1 MALEGIMNRDI
12 VIGFVKEH
20 EEICLHH
27 TLAKAIREKRPCSFC
42 QNVNRDCLLLIT
54 RMREA
59 RKTLDVGLA
68 LSPDSRPEHYTPY
81 ENAGFSLFAQRE
93 GTQSERIGTVFH
105 AAFERG
111 YENAILIAHGAPNLP
126 LDHLECAL
134 SELRDGRGII
144 LGPTLNGKFHLVGM
158 SRSKYSH
165 LHDHPLFGEIDF
177 DSSGDRD
184 RIIERVREVFSSCTV
199 LPEWY
204 AVKTVKDLKRMHRDS
219 LNGRGWRAH
228 WTTCLVD
235 DII

>member
-1 MALEGIMNRDI
+1 MNREI

-27 TLAKAIREKRPCSFC
+27 ALARAIQEKRPCSFC

-59 RKTLDVGLA
+59 RKTLDVGVA
-68 LSPDSRPEHYTPY
+68 LSPSSKPEPYMPY
-81 ENAGFSLFAQRE
+81 ERAGFTIFSQKG
-93 GTQSERIGTVFH
+93 GTQSERIRAVFH
-105 AAFERG
+105 EAFGRG
-111 YENAILIAHGAPNLP
+111 YESVILVAHGAPNLP
-126 LDHLECAL
+126 LEHLEYAL
-134 SELRDGRGII
+134 SELKDGRGII

-158 SRSKYSH
+158 KGSEYTR
-165 LHDHPLFGEIDF
+165 LHEHDLFDDIDF
-177 DSSGDRD
+177 DSSDDRD
-184 RIIERVREVFSSCTV
+184 RVIDRVREVFSSCTI

-204 AVKTVKDLKRMHRDS
+204 AIKSIDDLKKMHDDL
-219 LNGRGWRAH
+219 LNGRGWNAR